1 VLEFNASV
9 LRRESPVGLG
19 VLFVSLSL
27 PSGNL
32 LGKELFVGD
41 SAVEALGGKNAEFG
55 LCQVEPAAVLR
66 GVMPFETL
74 DQTTRFFGWESFV
87 K

>member
-1 VLEFNASV
+1 MLEFDAGV

-19 VLFVSLSL
+19 VLFVALCL

-32 LGKELFVGD
+32 LGKEFFVGD
-41 SAVEALGGKNAEFG
+41 PAVKALGGKDTEFG

-66 GVMPFETL
+66 GIMPFETL
-74 DQTTRFFGWESFV
+74 DQTTRFLGRESFV

>member
-19 VLFVSLSL
+19 VLFIALSL

-32 LGKELFVGD
+32 LVVD
-41 SAVEALGGKNAEFG
+41 AVFD
-55 LCQVEPAAVLR
+55 
-66 GVMPFETL
+66 FI
-74 DQTTRFFGWESFV
+74 RFFLPIAEVGLAQPTWYRLGRSP
-87 K
+87 

>member
-19 VLFVSLSL
+19 VLFVALSL

-41 SAVEALGGKNAEFG
+41 SAVEALGGRTPGSDSAKSSQ
-55 LCQVEPAAVLR
+55 LPCL
-66 GVMPFETL
+66 GV
-74 DQTTRFFGWESFV
+74 
-87 K
+87 